1 MQNKLQNKLRS
12 RNVTINGRRTSLRLE
27 QAFCDGLSDICE
39 REGLSVHELCSLI
52 DLHRHGSSRTS
63 AVRAFIVTY
72 FRNVAGS
79 SGAGS
84 GHRPSEGVNII
95 KKDPSP

>member
-1 MQNKLQNKLRS
+1 MGKRKNLRS

-27 QAFCDGLSDICE
+27 EEFWDGLSDISE
-39 REGLSVHELCSLI
+39 REGLSVHELCTLI
-52 DLHRHGSSRTS
+52 DRHRHGSSRTS

-72 FRNVAGS
+72 FRTVAGY

-84 GHRPSEGVNII
+84 SHKAWMGMLGKMTVGGR
-95 KKDPSP
+95 